1 MVRRRIPHRL
11 LPEVAVTECAALGV
25 ELQLAGRPTGFFAVY
40 APPKNR
46 YNSADIRALLTAA
59 HPCVMAGDW
68 NAKHPAWNSR
78 VENPRGRRLL
88 HDAETLDFSVSGP
101 DMPTHYPDQANHR
114 EDTLDI
120 VVHQGLTCQ
129 MTQDVIVDE
138 FLSDHLPV
146 VVTLLDAAP
155 KMAPR
160 TPPRRRCIDWRVFEW
175 ALDDAPQPRPPDTPA
190 SINESATSFT
200 VLLQSALAA
209 ATTERPLPT
218 TYTQLPPR
226 LLALIRRKRALRRR
240 WQLTRCPR
248 MRAELRAVAERVKTA
263 LNDHATESWERGL
276 DEASTDWVRLHL
288 LCRRLN
294 CAADPIRPLRHPDG
308 TLRYDAEGRAELFA
322 DHLQRQFS
330 PNPAEDPARALE
342 VETAVAEQLGAPP
355 PADEEV
361 LFFSPSAVKK
371 HAARLKLRKA
381 PGPDGITNA
390 ALRHLPHRA
399 VVTLMRLYNAIL
411 RTAHFPD
418 PWKEAQVIMLPK
430 KGKSVFDPA
439 SYRPISL
446 LATQSKLFE
455 AMLLP
460 TIRRHFTPRPEQ
472 FGFRSEHSTTL
483 QLSRVLHDITAAL
496 NKKEVAAAI
505 FLDMEKAFDRVWHA
519 GLVCRLLDSDIPRR
533 VVAIIRSFLLNR
545 RFHVSVEG
553 AKSSCRP
560 IAAGH
565 LRDLVPLQAQHKD
578 RPVVERGAN
587 RYPPQALGR
596 NGAPVATRGCKRGRK
611 QRKHNTQPVKLQ
623 EQVSM

>member
-40 APPKNR
+40 APPNNR

-160 TPPRRRCIDWRVFEW
+160 TPPRRRCIDWRVFER
-175 ALDDAPQPRPPDTPA
+175 ALDEAPQPRPPDTPA

-276 DEASTDWVRLHL
+276 DEASTDWVRLHR

-294 CAADPIRPLRHPDG
+294 GAADPIRPLRHPDG

-381 PGPDGITNA
+381 PGPDG
-390 ALRHLPHRA
+390 P
-399 VVTLMRLYNAIL
+399 
-411 RTAHFPD
+411 
-418 PWKEAQVIMLPK
+418 
-430 KGKSVFDPA
+430 VFDP
-439 SYRPISL
+439 S
-446 LATQSKLFE
+446 TSKNKW
-455 AMLLP
+455 AGNLLP
-460 TIRRHFTPRPEQ
+460 
-472 FGFRSEHSTTL
+472 
-483 QLSRVLHDITAAL
+483 A
-496 NKKEVAAAI
+496 
-505 FLDMEKAFDRVWHA
+505 
-519 GLVCRLLDSDIPRR
+519 
-533 VVAIIRSFLLNR
+533 NR
-545 RFHVSVEG
+545 RAQWTSSAGPSLGFPRVYRGSHPVWSDRESGARRTPHYHRRGGFPAPLTNIYTSECCVSED
-553 AKSSCRP
+553 AP
-560 IAAGH
+560 QH

-596 NGAPVATRGCKRGRK
+596 NGAPGATRGCKRGRK
-611 QRKHNTQPVKLQ
+611 QREKCIASRPFG
-623 EQVSM
+623 